1 MAKASDHLRML
12 IKVARLYYQEDMTQL
27 RIAKRLCLSRQ
38 KVQRLLRQARDE
50 GIVRIAIR
58 TIMGTNSDSEDR
70 LERRFGLRE
79 AVVVETSAYED
90 QRTVATEI
98 GAGAAEYLLRI
109 AKSRDRIVISW
120 GSALLGMVN
129 AMLHNSKNNV
139 LLKDVEVVQGLGGL
153 VDPNN
158 EVHASELTKRLAAA
172 LGGNGVLLPAPGAVG
187 TRAARDVLYA
197 DPHVQE
203 ALRKARSANLA
214 FVSIG
219 ALRSES
225 ILVQEGSIV
234 SWSELAA
241 LKAKGA
247 VGDISLR
254 YFDCN
259 GDLISS
265 DLDQR
270 AIGLTLEELKQT
282 GHVVGIAGGAAK
294 FKAIQGA
301 LNGQLVDVLVTDHI
315 TAERLLTIDKESNS
329 EDTIPI
335 AKP

>member
-1 MAKASDHLRML
+1 MTEVSNHLRML

-38 KVQRLLRQARDE
+38 KVQRLLSQARDQ
-50 GIVRIAIR
+50 GVVRITIKP
-58 TIMGTNSDSEDR
+58 IMGANSDTEDR

-79 AVVVETSAYED
+79 AVVVETSDYDD
-90 QRTVATEI
+90 QPTVSSEV
-98 GAGAAEYLLRI
+98 GAAAAAHLLRVV
-109 AKSRDRIVISW
+109 KSRDRIVISW
-120 GSALLGMVN
+120 GTPLLGMVN
-129 AMLHNSKNNV
+129 SLIHSAKQNV
-139 LLKDVEVVQGLGGL
+139 ALKDVQVIQGLGGL

-172 LGGNGVLLPAPGAVG
+172 LGGNAVLLPAPGAAG

-203 ALRKARSANLA
+203 TLRKACSANLA

-219 ALRSES
+219 APRPDS
-225 ILVQEGSIV
+225 ILVQKGSIV
-234 SWSELAA
+234 TWPELEA

-254 YFDCN
+254 YFDSN

-265 DLDQR
+265 ELNQR
-270 AIGLTLEELKQT
+270 AIGLTLAQLKEIP
-282 GHVVGIAGGAAK
+282 HVVGIAGGAAK
-294 FKAIQGA
+294 FKAIAGA
-301 LNGQLVDVLVTDHI
+301 LNGKFLDVLVTDHI
-315 TAERLLTIDKESNS
+315 TAQRLLAIDKESDSN
-329 EDTIPI
+329 E
-335 AKP
+335 